1 MALIKCPECG
11 KEISSVAES
20 CPHCGYPIQRKI
32 KEETKAEATNTE
44 PVNPEWINIWKNKKR
59 NTIIGWFIATAVL
72 LVSFIV
78 FIILL
83 NNDVETYLWGY
94 VYHKTGWEM
103 ATYLSGILA
112 FFSLLMS
119 ILLIFIIKV
128 RVRQYNGYNVLVY
141 AGFKNF
147 LVIENQVHDS
157 GIMNRYLYGQLP
169 NKKQVWTSISI
180 WDNSIK
186 LGIGAEGDEKQI
198 L

>member
-1 MALIKCPECG
+1 
-11 KEISSVAES
+11 
-20 CPHCGYPIQRKI
+20 
-32 KEETKAEATNTE
+32 
-44 PVNPEWINIWKNKKR
+44 
-59 NTIIGWFIATAVL
+59 
-72 LVSFIV
+72 
-78 FIILL
+78 
-83 NNDVETYLWGY
+83 
-94 VYHKTGWEM
+94 M